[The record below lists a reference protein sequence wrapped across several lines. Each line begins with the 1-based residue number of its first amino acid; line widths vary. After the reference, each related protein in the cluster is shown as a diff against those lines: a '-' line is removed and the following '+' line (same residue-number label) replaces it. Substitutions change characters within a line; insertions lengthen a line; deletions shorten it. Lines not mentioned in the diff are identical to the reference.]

1 MRFWLFVFLVMSGI
15 WLYYL
20 AKPYFFS
27 SANKVAGL
35 VRKNLRK
42 ELKDTEWQMEDGRI
56 GKFHDVEDAGK
67 TFILILADGS
77 KVKASYLKLTRHEA
91 KKKKTG
97 MDDIVT
103 EIR

>member
-1 MRFWLFVFLVMSGI
+1 MRFWLFVFFLMIGI

-20 AKPYFFS
+20 AKPYLFS
-27 SANKVAGL
+27 SANRISGL
-35 VRKNLRK
+35 VHKNLRK

-56 GKFHDVEDAGK
+56 GKFHDVEDGGK

-77 KVKASYLKLTRHEA
+77 NVKASYLKLNRYEKR
-91 KKKKTG
+91 KKYTG
-97 MDDIVT
+97 ADDSVT